1 MKEENCSKE
10 ERFSFEMVW
19 VIPKLREAQ
28 VFISISEN
36 SKETPYTF
44 FCKFGDGQKLQKSEI
59 FWKAFLTIQNWLLR
73 TFKVFQGN
81 AMLSQ
86 FCSKHTKGIL
96 RKERTSNFIANPR
109 KPFKVHWKRVQE
121 AVFISHSKQ
130 SIIEKIS
137 KLRHMSY
144 WF

>member
-44 FCKFGDGQKLQKSEI
+44 FCKFGDGQK
-59 FWKAFLTIQNWLLR
+59 
-73 TFKVFQGN
+73 
-81 AMLSQ
+81 
-86 FCSKHTKGIL
+86 
-96 RKERTSNFIANPR
+96 IA
-109 KPFKVHWKRVQE
+109 
-121 AVFISHSKQ
+121 
-130 SIIEKIS
+130 KIS
-137 KLRHMSY
+137 NLLKGLFDHPKLIA
-144 WF
+144 